1 MTHPFI
7 LHWFGKLGNIETTYN
22 MKNLPLFSLLVFF
35 LGFNSLAVSAQK
47 LSSHE
52 RSQSKDILKSIKSEI
67 KSNYFD
73 PNFKGVNLD
82 EVFKAAEVKLDS
94 ATTIG
99 QAFGV
104 IAQAVLELN
113 DSHTRF
119 YPPSRALEV
128 EYGWRMQMIGDRC
141 LVTLVDPKSDAARQ
155 GLKPGDQIVRI
166 EGFKP
171 TRADFWKINYYYN
184 TISLRSGLNVQ
195 VVAPGAS
202 TAREMNLAAK
212 TKTLKARMTLED
224 LIREIDMG
232 SSSGGVVHR
241 FARVG
246 GTAVWKMPSFVIDPN
261 QVDQIMRSRIKG
273 SANLILDLRN
283 NGGGYV
289 ATLERLAGY
298 FVEKDTEIAKL
309 VARKPMKPQMA
320 KTVDDEGFK
329 GKVIV
334 LIDSGSG
341 SASEI
346 FARFMQ
352 LQQRGIVIGEQ
363 SAGAVMQSKTIP
375 MQMGVD
381 SVVPY
386 GMSITNADVILSDG
400 ISLEHVGVT
409 PQLVLVP
416 TPADLAAGRD
426 PVLAAAF
433 KLLEQDVTPEAAG
446 KMFPLLW
453 EDN

>member
-1 MTHPFI
+1 
-7 LHWFGKLGNIETTYN
+7 
-22 MKNLPLFSLLVFF
+22 
-35 LGFNSLAVSAQK
+35 
-47 LSSHE
+47 
-52 RSQSKDILKSIKSEI
+52 
-67 KSNYFD
+67 
-73 PNFKGVNLD
+73 
-82 EVFKAAEVKLDS
+82 
-94 ATTIG
+94 
-99 QAFGV
+99 
-104 IAQAVLELN
+104 
-113 DSHTRF
+113 
-119 YPPSRALEV
+119 
-128 EYGWRMQMIGDRC
+128 MIGDRC

-400 ISLEHVGVT
+400 VSLEHVGVT